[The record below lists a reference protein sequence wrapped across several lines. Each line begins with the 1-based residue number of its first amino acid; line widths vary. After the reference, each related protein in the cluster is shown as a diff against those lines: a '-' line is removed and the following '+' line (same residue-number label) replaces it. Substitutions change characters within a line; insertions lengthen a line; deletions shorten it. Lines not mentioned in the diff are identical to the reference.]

1 MNRTDVLGQSR
12 EADVEERLKR
22 LLAEI
27 IGDHA
32 LIAGISGDTDI
43 VHDLGLD
50 SIQMINFLLRLEDE
64 FDVELDFEDLTL
76 DQVGS
81 LRELG
86 RFVLAEAG
94 RPS

>member
-1 MNRTDVLGQSR
+1 MHQTDALGQSR
-12 EADVEERLKR
+12 ETDVEERLRK
-22 LLAEI
+22 LLGEI

-32 LIAGISGDTDI
+32 LITGISGDTDI
-43 VHDLGLD
+43 VNDLGLD

-64 FDVELDFEDLTL
+64 FDVELDFEHLTF
-76 DQVGS
+76 DQLGS